1 MAAISIVLLFIILIL
16 HFKTV
21 FLFGLFTGQWQ
32 GAGDVVLLY
41 YPSRFFFGNSLRIG
55 EFPLWNQ
62 NMFLGF
68 PIHAEGQGGFF
79 YPPNILFAIF
89 PQWIAYN
96 YVFLFHIFL
105 GGFFMYLFLR
115 EIKLKKIPSILATIV
130 FIFSGFFA
138 CHAEHMNLFNACIWI
153 PLAFLF
159 VLKKKYLFLSLI
171 FALQLLTGFPQ
182 IAFYSGIILFFWQ
195 IFNTQKV
202 KEIVMFFLSP
212 ILGILIAFCQVL
224 PTIELIPHSVR
235 SKGVNPL
242 DMFSWGYYPKD
253 ILLFFYPYIFGN
265 PVTGTYTRNDS
276 ILYENCAFVGIMTIL
291 LVVVGLMKNKK
302 ERFVRFF
309 FILFLAVISFLLIFP
324 VIFKIASIIPIFNF
338 FRLPQRFL
346 VFVVFAFAVVS
357 GYGFQSLRKFRFLIF
372 FVVSLELIIFSFNY
386 NKVLDIDYFSPPST
400 VKFLKHDKKNARAV
414 IIDEGQ
420 KACIQNY
427 ILSTNPTINYFSQR
441 EYLNYIQPN
450 MGTYFNIPMMNI
462 YSPLSIVNESE
473 LLKLAEKNAKYILAT
488 ENLKNK
494 NYCLIK
500 KIGMSFKFPAIKIYE
515 NSGYISPAVL
525 TDENIKKIRS
535 IPLVIREYGNQKIII
550 DKNIKSAGEVILSDL
565 SYPGWKVYVDG
576 VKSRIITTKF
586 LARAVTVASASKN
599 IIFIFIPWSFTVG
612 ILITIGVI
620 LILSGF
626 LIYEKNTC
634 Y

>member
-1 MAAISIVLLFIILIL
+1 MAAISIVLVLAIFVI
-16 HFKTV
+16 HFKTI

-32 GAGDVVLLY
+32 GVGDVTLLY

-55 EFPLWNQ
+55 EFPLWNN

-96 YVFLFHIFL
+96 YVFLMHLFL
-105 GGFFMYLFLR
+105 GGFFMYLFLK
-115 EIKLKKIPSILATIV
+115 EIKLKKIPSLLSSFI

-153 PLAFLF
+153 PLGFLF
-159 VLKKKYLFLSLI
+159 ILKKQYLHLSLI

-195 IFNTQKV
+195 IFNTKKV
-202 KEIVMFFLSP
+202 IEIFKYFLST

-224 PTIELIPHSVR
+224 PTIELIPHSIR
-235 SKGVNPL
+235 SKGINPL

-265 PVTGTYTRNDS
+265 PVIGTYMRNDS

-302 ERFVRFF
+302 ERFIRFF
-309 FILFLAVISFLLIFP
+309 FILFLAVISFLLVFP
-324 VIFKIASIIPIFNF
+324 VIFKIVSIIPIFNF

-346 VFVVFAFAVVS
+346 VFVVFAFAVIS
-357 GYGFQSLRKFRFLIF
+357 GYGFQSLRKFRFLVF
-372 FVVSLELIIFSFNY
+372 FAVSLELVIFSSGY
-386 NKVLDIDYFSPPST
+386 NKVIDIDYFSLPST
-400 VKFLKHDKKNARAV
+400 VKFLKQDKENIRVA

-420 KACIQNY
+420 KACIKNY
-427 ILSTNPTINYFSQR
+427 VLSTNPRISYFSQR
-441 EYLNYIQPN
+441 DYLNYIPPN
-450 MGTYFNIPMMNI
+450 MGIYFNIPMMNI

-473 LLKLAEKNAKYILAT
+473 LLKLAEKNVKYILAT

-494 NYCLIK
+494 NYSLIK
-500 KIGMSFKFPAIKIYE
+500 EIGLSFKFPTIKIYK
-515 NSGYISPAVL
+515 NSDYISPAFL
-525 TDENIKKIRS
+525 TNKNIKKIRS
-535 IPLVIREYGNQKIII
+535 IPLVIKEHGNQKIII
-550 DKNIKSAGEVILSDL
+550 EKNITSAGEVVLSDL
-565 SYPGWKVYVDG
+565 NYPGWRVYTDG
-576 VKSRIITTKF
+576 IKSKIIATEF
-586 LARAVTVASASKN
+586 LTRSVAVAPASKN
-599 IIFIFIPWSFTVG
+599 IIFIFMPWSFMASV
-612 ILITIGVI
+612 LITII
-620 LILSGF
+620 LIFILSGF

-634 Y
+634 H